1 VTLRVVGKRR
11 VSTRSNQP
19 GGLVLTDVRT
29 AVVTGA
35 TSGIGRMIAE
45 AFIEDGWFVII
56 CGRDPE
62 KCATVSAE
70 LNSIGRG
77 GCLGVSCDLSGER
90 GINELFESVRQVSES
105 VHVLVNN
112 AGVVSVAPLES
123 TTVDDWDRVMNVN
136 LKAAFFLSQSLRALL
151 KKGATRDRPSA
162 IINIGSIGGIIVG
175 PKENYAYGAS
185 KAGLHHLTKS
195 LAKRLGP
202 EGITVNAIAAGY
214 FPSAITQREVSP
226 RDLQTLAEKTPL
238 GRIGQPRDIAGLA
251 RFLASENA
259 GFLSGAVI
267 PLDGGA
273 SL

>member
-1 VTLRVVGKRR
+1 M
-11 VSTRSNQP
+11 
-19 GGLVLTDVRT
+19 TDVRT

-77 GCLGVSCDLSGER
+77 GCLGVSCDLSGES